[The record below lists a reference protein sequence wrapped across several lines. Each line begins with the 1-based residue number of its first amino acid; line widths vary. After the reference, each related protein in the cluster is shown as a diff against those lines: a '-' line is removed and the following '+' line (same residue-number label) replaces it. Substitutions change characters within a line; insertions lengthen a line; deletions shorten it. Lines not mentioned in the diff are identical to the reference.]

1 MKPKPGWKVST
12 VGPAK
17 TEKSKSKD
25 IKPPSR
31 EKQAVAIFIL
41 L

>member
-12 VGPAK
+12 VRPAK
-17 TEKSKSKD
+17 TEKSKPKV
-25 IKPPSR
+25 IKP
-31 EKQAVAIFIL
+31 L